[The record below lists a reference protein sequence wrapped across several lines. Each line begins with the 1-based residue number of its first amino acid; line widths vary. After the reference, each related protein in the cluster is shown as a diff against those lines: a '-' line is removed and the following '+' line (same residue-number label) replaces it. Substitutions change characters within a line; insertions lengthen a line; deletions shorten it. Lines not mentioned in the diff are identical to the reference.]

1 MTAIRVSV
9 VDDQELFAY
18 GMRMLV
24 ESQTDL
30 EFAGSARDGAEA
42 LDLVAAMRPDVVL
55 MDIRMPVLNGL
66 EATRR
71 LTADGTR
78 VVVLTT
84 FQQEEA
90 VVAAMR
96 HGASA
101 FVTKDVAPE
110 VLLDT
115 IRRVHAGDAPPE
127 PVGELVK
134 RFARPEPT
142 SESESASAPASERV
156 TGLAS
161 EPASDALE
169 ALSPRE
175 REIYLFAATGLR
187 NRDIARAAFVSE
199 ATVKTHI
206 RGILAK
212 LGFTSRAQIVVHA
225 YENGLLGG

>member
-1 MTAIRVSV
+1 
-9 VDDQELFAY
+9 QELFAY

-134 RFARPEPT
+134 RFARPEPA
-142 SESESASAPASERV
+142 SETASAPASERV
-156 TGLAS
+156 S
-161 EPASDALE
+161 EPASESESASELAPGPAADALE
-169 ALSPRE
+169 VLSPRE

>member
-1 MTAIRVSV
+1 
-9 VDDQELFAY
+9 
-18 GMRMLV
+18 MLV
-24 ESQTDL
+24 ESQNDL
-30 EFAGSARDGAEA
+30 DFAGSARDGAEA

-90 VVAAMR
+90 VVEAMR

-115 IRRVHAGDAPPE
+115 IRRVHAGDAPPA

-134 RFARPEPT
+134 RFARPEPAF
-142 SESESASAPASERV
+142 EPASERV
-156 TGLAS
+156 SEHASGRVS

-169 ALSPRE
+169 VLSPRE

-199 ATVKTHI
+199 ATVKTHV